1 LSVHISQTSEEI
13 YLDISIED
21 DTVYLA
27 QIDAITDFILQEM
40 LLKQELS
47 TMLDQVRR
55 VGIDEMVEVS

>member
-1 LSVHISQTSEEI
+1 MSVHISQTSEEI

-27 QIDAITDFILQEM
+27 QVDAITDFILQEM

>member
-27 QIDAITDFILQEM
+27 QVDAITDFILQEM